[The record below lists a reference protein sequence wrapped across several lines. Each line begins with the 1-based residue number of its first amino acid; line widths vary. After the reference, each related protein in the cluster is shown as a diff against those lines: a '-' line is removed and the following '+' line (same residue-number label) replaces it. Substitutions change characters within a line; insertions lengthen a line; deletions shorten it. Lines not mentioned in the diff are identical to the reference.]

1 MNNQEFTPE
10 YPSSVHTDPVTQ
22 QKYIRIP
29 ITEPG
34 ELQFMQYV
42 LSENLQLLSHLEDDY
57 KFNGIFK
64 DCVYWVSKIL
74 LASYPFEDHKV
85 IRQKIIE
92 ALKLDSEEL

>member
-1 MNNQEFTPE
+1 MKPEEFTPE
-10 YPSSVHTDPVTQ
+10 YPSSVHTDPLTQ
-22 QKYIRIP
+22 EKYIRIP
-29 ITEPG
+29 IAELG

-64 DCVYWVSKIL
+64 DCVYWISKIL

-92 ALKLDSEEL
+92 ALEPEE